1 MLMTASPL
9 AVLTA
14 LPPGGKATPGAA
26 STGPQKAAPQAADA
40 SADVELTA
48 VDEADT
54 QTGNPS
60 FAQVLR
66 DQTSAKPERPLRKE
80 APARPERQPTSQ
92 GLTEAAPQPRDAK
105 VLSLMHRA
113 GSEPREVKE
122 SSAKSRTHATPIK
135 SEGDVKTESDQEAT
149 ELGEGST
156 DSSKQLVDWLATL
169 MKSPAQGEP
178 QEATQAR
185 SSATATGLGH
195 PPGLEQAAAAI
206 ANVIQMPGATPKD
219 GKLGP
224 TKPALLSAERA
235 PGTDAKANKPAAPL
249 LTRETASSALESS
262 RSALSGSPAES
273 KAAAAAT
280 APTLPAPDTPP
291 ATKASAQRPGTAD
304 NSPSLTGLTTQV
316 TATATATTTTPYAT
330 PSASA
335 SAAAATAAADTFI
348 HQDIRRPEFVPAFS
362 ARIATLVQ
370 EGVEHARVHLNPV
383 DMGPVSLQLALDG
396 QQVRVDMTA
405 ELAATRQ
412 VLEQALPT
420 LAGALR
426 EAGFTLSGGGVAP
439 PAEAASTGG
448 QDARGSQG
456 SQGEPQPQSS
466 GNPTGLSGQAS
477 DGRRQAQGE
486 PGQAALDTAL
496 GIAEGL
502 TTEIHLDAEGTPRLT
517 NGRGLVDTFA

>member
-1 MLMTASPL
+1 
-9 AVLTA
+9 
-14 LPPGGKATPGAA
+14 
-26 STGPQKAAPQAADA
+26 
-40 SADVELTA
+40 
-48 VDEADT
+48 
-54 QTGNPS
+54 
-60 FAQVLR
+60 
-66 DQTSAKPERPLRKE
+66 
-80 APARPERQPTSQ
+80 
-92 GLTEAAPQPRDAK
+92 
-105 VLSLMHRA
+105 MHRA

-122 SSAKSRTHATPIK
+122 SSAKSRTDGTPTK
-135 SEGDVKTESDQEAT
+135 SDVDVKAESDQEAT
-149 ELGEGST
+149 ELGESST
-156 DSSKQLVDWLATL
+156 DSSRQLVDWLATL

-206 ANVIQMPGATPKD
+206 ANVIQMPGATHKD

-224 TKPALLSAERA
+224 TKPAPLSAERA

-249 LTRETASSALESS
+249 LTRETASALESS
-262 RSALSGSPAES
+262 RSALSGSPADS
-273 KAAAAAT
+273 KAAAAAAAAAAAT
-280 APTLPAPDTPP
+280 ATATAATLAAPDTPP

-304 NSPSLTGLTTQV
+304 NSPSLTGLTSPAAALAAPTSLH
-316 TATATATTTTPYAT
+316 AT
-330 PSASA
+330 PSASASA

-348 HQDIRRPEFVPAFS
+348 QQDVRRPEFVPAFS

-439 PAEAASTGG
+439 PAEAANTGG

-486 PGQAALDTAL
+486 PGQAALGTAL

-502 TTEIHLDAEGTPRLT
+502 TTEIHLDAEGTPRLAH
-517 NGRGLVDTFA
+517 GRGLVDTFA